1 MSARVFAIVVALFLG
16 VFFFSGRA
24 TAADPGD
31 WEAGNWSG
39 NLRPKS
45 VGCSA
50 MYFNPRDDY
59 SFSLNLYPPG
69 FRTFNI
75 SDSSL
80 VYIYFTDDGDD
91 IDDEKGYSLFLKA
104 KSNVTFAMGAFHTQA
119 TLVQVLIHSFE
130 FGLPPTAVDAFTPGG
145 AFTIQL
151 PDGKH
156 RYTIKV
162 PPSQAAIANL
172 KKCAVH

>member
-1 MSARVFAIVVALFLG
+1 MNTRGSLLTAALLFSALFLG
-16 VFFFSGRA
+16 VGRA
-24 TAADPGD
+24 GAADPGD

-50 MYFNPRDDY
+50 MYFNPREDY
-59 SFSLNLYPPG
+59 SFSLNLYPQG
-69 FRTFNI
+69 FRI
-75 SDSSL
+75 RDASL
-80 VYIYFTDDGDD
+80 AYIYFTDDGDD
-91 IDDEKGYSLFLKA
+91 IDDEKGYSLFLQET
-104 KSNVTFAMGAFHTQA
+104 SNVTFAMGAFHAQA

-130 FGLPPTAVDAFTPGG
+130 FGLPRAAVDAFTPGG

-156 RYTIKV
+156 RYTIKML
-162 PPSQAAIANL
+162 PSQAAIANL
-172 KKCAVH
+172 KKCAAG